1 MISHLYGITLDL
13 EGNELKNLTC
23 LQTDNAFLCLYI
35 NILSHFWFIV
45 LKGSNW
51 LRMHVCMLSCV
62 RLFVTPWTVAHQA
75 PLSTEFY
82 RQENWSGLPFPSPV
96 DRPHPGIKLVS
107 PALAGWFF
115 TTELPGKPPE
125 TFGDSKFCSTTCLS
139 PWSSLSSRNFLVA
152 SNVFTFG
159 GNLEA
164 FLLKMEDS

>member
-1 MISHLYGITLDL
+1 MALMISHLYGITLDL

-115 TTELPGKPPE
+115 TTELPGKPPSGFLIWYFMLHDKIFAILE
-125 TFGDSKFCSTTCLS
+125 SFVWVWWNGLYMNTT
-139 PWSSLSSRNFLVA
+139 V
-152 SNVFTFG
+152 
-159 GNLEA
+159 
-164 FLLKMEDS
+164 LKS